1 VNKAAV
7 AQWLACLTFSHQ
19 TWVLVLLLPIWDI
32 GSVRKWNGPELLQC
46 TKRVPIYT
54 WAHLSLRKERVCIV
68 KRPPKPRTLQ
78 HFCYIAKHL
87 LYTVLTPEDILY
99 RGVCA
104 CVFMS
109 ISVCKKVRLSSQ
121 HITVTLLAYSWTGG
135 GLGFFLRFEC
145 WSADRCCTWIA
156 NTWY

>member
-1 VNKAAV
+1 M
-7 AQWLACLTFSHQ
+7 
-19 TWVLVLLLPIWDI
+19 
-32 GSVRKWNGPELLQC
+32 
-46 TKRVPIYT
+46 
-54 WAHLSLRKERVCIV
+54 CIV

-135 GLGFFLRFEC
+135 GLGFFLDLSVGQQIGVVLELLTL
-145 WSADRCCTWIA
+145 DIK
-156 NTWY
+156 